1 MPHDI
6 AAIPVIESERLLLR
20 PLVFA
25 DWPKYFAFLAS
36 DRARYMGG
44 PHTEETAWSFFCND
58 VAQWSLFGHGALMFE
73 DRQTGETMG
82 QVALCKGPLF
92 PELELG
98 WFVYD
103 GAEGKGYALEAAS
116 ALRDWGFATLGVSEC
131 VSYIDPDNA
140 RSIRLAERLGARLD
154 PEAQA
159 PHPANLV
166 YRHERQAPQKNT
178 T

>member
-6 AAIPVIESERLLLR
+6 AAIPVIETERLLLR

-25 DWPKYFAFLAS
+25 DWPAYFAFLAS

-44 PHTEETAWSFFCND
+44 PHSEETAWSFFCND

>member
-6 AAIPVIESERLLLR
+6 AAIPVIETERLLLR

-25 DWPKYFAFLAS
+25 DWPAYFAFLAS

-73 DRQTGETMG
+73 DCQTGETMG

-103 GAEGKGYALEAAS
+103 AAEGKGYALEAAS

-131 VSYIDPDNA
+131 VSYVDPDNA
-140 RSIRLAERLGARLD
+140 HSIRLAERLGARLD
-154 PEAQA
+154 PDAPA

-166 YRHERQAPQKNT
+166 YRHERQAP
-178 T
+178 

>member
-6 AAIPVIESERLLLR
+6 ATIPVIETERLRLR
-20 PLVFA
+20 PLIFS
-25 DWPKYFAFLAS
+25 DWSKYFAFLAS
-36 DRARYMGG
+36 GRARYMGG
-44 PHTEETAWSFFCND
+44 PHSEETAWAFFCND

-73 DRQTGETMG
+73 DRETGATLG

-103 GAEGKGYALEAAS
+103 GAEGKGYALEAAI
-116 ALRDWGFATLGVSEC
+116 AMRDWGFATLGIAEC
-131 VSYIDPDNA
+131 VSYIDPENN

-154 PEAQA
+154 RNARA
-159 PHPANLV
+159 PHPADLV
-166 YRHERQAPQKNT
+166 YRHRRKTPQKNT

>member
-6 AAIPVIESERLLLR
+6 AAIPVIETERLLLR

-25 DWPKYFAFLAS
+25 DWPAYFAFLAS

-82 QVALCKGPLF
+82 QAP
-92 PELELG
+92 
-98 WFVYD
+98 
-103 GAEGKGYALEAAS
+103 
-116 ALRDWGFATLGVSEC
+116 VSQRFRR
-131 VSYIDPDNA
+131 
-140 RSIRLAERLGARLD
+140 RSI
-154 PEAQA
+154 A
-159 PHPANLV
+159 PVNVFQNFNGRSQTSAKSHVTPLPVTRMA
-166 YRHERQAPQKNT
+166 HS
-178 T
+178 

>member
-6 AAIPVIESERLLLR
+6 AAIPVIETERLLLR

-25 DWPKYFAFLAS
+25 DWPAYFAFLAS

-44 PHTEETAWSFFCND
+44 PHSEETAWSFFCND

-103 GAEGKGYALEAAS
+103 AAEGKGYALEAAS

-131 VSYIDPDNA
+131 VSYVDPDNA
-140 RSIRLAERLGARLD
+140 HSIRLAERLGARLD
-154 PEAQA
+154 PDAPA

-166 YRHERQAPQKNT
+166 YRHERQAP
-178 T
+178 